1 MRLLQ
6 ASVIFAVA
14 IVGLVNPAWGFV
26 ELDHAEPRV
35 GSVVRA
41 VPEAVTL
48 FFSEPVR
55 AGSVSVAVYNENA
68 ARVDVGGFYQDLA
81 HPERGA
87 IRVKNLNPG
96 VYTVRWWAT
105 ASDHD
110 TQGRFSFT
118 IAP

>member
-48 FFSEPVR
+48 FSPNQFVLAACPLQSTMKTLLELML
-55 AGSVSVAVYNENA
+55 AGSIKTLRILNA
-68 ARVDVGGFYQDLA
+68 ARSGL
-81 HPERGA
+81 R
-87 IRVKNLNPG
+87 
-96 VYTVRWWAT
+96 T
-105 ASDHD
+105 
-110 TQGRFSFT
+110 
-118 IAP
+118 